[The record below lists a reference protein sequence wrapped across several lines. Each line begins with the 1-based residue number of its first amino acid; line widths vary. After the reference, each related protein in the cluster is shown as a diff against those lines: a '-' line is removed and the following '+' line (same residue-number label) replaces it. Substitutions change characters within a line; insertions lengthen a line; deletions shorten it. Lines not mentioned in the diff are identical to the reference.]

1 MFDHG
6 TGLDVLEGYGINLEL
21 KDFDKQFHS
30 LSETPVIF
38 NDLPMETTEDQEA
51 LNNLLYTRY
60 SDSGLEPNPHCLC
73 RHLRGED
80 KVGQLCSKCNTIVE
94 VVTEKAIESTVWLRA
109 PTGAKAFI
117 HPGFYMMMFNQMKNK
132 SQPDYNRFD
141 FMLISRYK
149 KHKGL
154 SKEDTNGFEY
164 QYKAAGFKQGLNFF
178 IDNFDEIMEWLIER
192 RFLAHVAS
200 SGSDQRIGLGGKQGV
215 LKRQNEFRE
224 FLKLNR
230 HKFFPQYLPLPSNI
244 LLVQEKTDMGLYADI
259 PIIKGISNAVTTIKS
274 LKSEVVK
281 KMDLNVAQDRTV
293 KAVSQISES
302 YYNFLKDVAGIKEGW
317 WRKHVFGTRAHF
329 TFRAVIGSE
338 SEAHKYNEIS
348 IPWALAITVLRYH
361 LMNKLAKEPFM
372 LGENDI
378 KLLLDES
385 LTQYNDTI
393 DGLFNELMEEAKE
406 TDGIWCILQR
416 NPSLSRLSAQLLKI
430 GSIKKDPTDFT
441 ISVPVLILTGYNAD
455 FDGDELNGCLVLDKF
470 TFQHLKRLSP
480 YLGVMDLNRVGKVSK
495 DLKMPAPMVSMLSRW
510 ANQSRQVTR
519 VR

>member
-1 MFDHG
+1 MYNHG
-6 TGLDVLEGYGINLEL
+6 IGLDVLEGFGINLEL
-21 KDFDKQFHS
+21 KDFDLQFS
-30 LSETPVIF
+30 RLSDSPVIF

-80 KVGQLCSKCNTIVE
+80 KVGQLCSKCNTLVE
-94 VVTEKAIESTVWLRA
+94 VVTEKTIESTVWLRA
-109 PTGAKAFI
+109 PTGAKSFI
-117 HPGFYMMMFNQMKNK
+117 SPAFYMIMFNQLKNK

-141 FMLISRYK
+141 WMLISRYK
-149 KHKGL
+149 KHKGIVR
-154 SKEDTNGFEY
+154 EEVTGFEY
-164 QYKAAGFKQGLNFF
+164 QYKASGFKQGLNFF
-178 IDNFDEIMEWLIER
+178 IENFDEIMEWLIEK
-192 RFLAHVAS
+192 RFLSHVAS
-200 SGSDQRIGLGGKQGV
+200 SGNDQRNGLGGKLGV
-215 LKRQNEFRE
+215 IKRQNEFRE
-224 FLKLNR
+224 FIKAFK
-230 HKFFPQYLPLPSNI
+230 HTFFPMHIPLPSNI

-338 SEAHKYNEIS
+338 SEAHVYNEIS
-348 IPWALAITVLRYH
+348 IPWALAITILRYH
-361 LMNKLAKEPFM
+361 LMNKLAKAPFM

-378 KLLLDES
+378 KLFLDES
-385 LTQYNDTI
+385 LTQYNPTI
-393 DGLFNELMEEAKE
+393 DALFKELMEEAKS

-430 GSIKKDPTDFT
+430 GSIKTDPSDFT
-441 ISVPVLILTGYNAD
+441 ISVPVLILAGYNAD
-455 FDGDELNGCLVLDKF
+455 
-470 TFQHLKRLSP
+470 
-480 YLGVMDLNRVGKVSK
+480 
-495 DLKMPAPMVSMLSRW
+495 
-510 ANQSRQVTR
+510 
-519 VR
+519 

>member
-1 MFDHG
+1 MFNHG
-6 TGLDVLEGYGINLEL
+6 IGLDVLEGYGINLEL
-21 KDFDKQFHS
+21 KDFNKQFAQ
-30 LSETPVIF
+30 LSEPPVIF

-73 RHLRGED
+73 KHLRGED

-94 VVTEKAIESTVWLRA
+94 VITEKAIESSVWLRA
-109 PTGAKAFI
+109 PAGATSFI
-117 HPGFYMMMFNQMKNK
+117 SPAFYMIMYNQLKNK

-141 FMLISRYK
+141 WMLITRYK

-154 SKEDTNGFEY
+154 VREEVNGFEY
-164 QYKAAGFKQGLNFF
+164 QYKAAGFKQGLNYF
-178 IDNFDEIMEWLIER
+178 IENFDVIMDWLIDHR
-192 RFLAHVAS
+192 YLSHIAS
-200 SGSDQRIGLGGKQGV
+200 SGNDQRNGLGGRLGV
-215 LKRQNEFRE
+215 QKRQNEFKD
-224 FLKLNR
+224 FIAAYK
-230 HKFFPQYLPLPSNI
+230 HTFFPQYIPLPSNI

-281 KMDLNVAQDRTV
+281 KMDMNVAQDRTV
-293 KAVSQISES
+293 KAISQISES

-317 WRKHVFGTRAHF
+317 YRKHVFGTRAHF

-348 IPWALAITVLRYH
+348 VPWALAITVLRYH

-385 LTQYNDTI
+385 ITQYNEVI
-393 DGLFNELMEEAKE
+393 DSLFKELMEEARH
-406 TDGIWCILQR
+406 TGGIWCILQR

-430 GSIKKDPTDFT
+430 ASIKTDPNDFT
-441 ISVPVLILTGYNAD
+441 ISVPVTILTGYNAD
-455 FDGDELNGCLVLDKF
+455 
-470 TFQHLKRLSP
+470 
-480 YLGVMDLNRVGKVSK
+480 
-495 DLKMPAPMVSMLSRW
+495 
-510 ANQSRQVTR
+510 
-519 VR
+519 